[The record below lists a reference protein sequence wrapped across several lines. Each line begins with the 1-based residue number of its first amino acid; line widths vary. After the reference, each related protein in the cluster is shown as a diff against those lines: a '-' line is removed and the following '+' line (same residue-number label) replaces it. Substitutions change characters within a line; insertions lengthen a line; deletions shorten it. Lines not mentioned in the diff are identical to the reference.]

1 MTVIKINAIT
11 VPAEHGDEVAK
22 RFGDRVNSV
31 DDAPGFQGFE
41 LLRPDDERSEW
52 LVVTRWADDASIEA
66 WRNSDQAA
74 HAQQSPSAEKPPKHL
89 GLSAELLHYVV
100 EVSSPGNNNG

>member
-31 DDAPGFQGFE
+31 DDAPGFQCFE
-41 LLRPDDERSEW
+41 LLRPDDERSQW
-52 LVVTRWADDASIEA
+52 LVVTRWAEDASFEA

-74 HAQQSPSAEKPPKHL
+74 HAHQSPSGEKPPKHL
-89 GLSAELLHYVV
+89 GLSAELWHYVV
-100 EVSSPGNNNG
+100 EVSSPGNNG

>member
-41 LLRPDDERSEW
+41 LLRPDDVRSEW
-52 LVVTRWADDASIEA
+52 LVVTRWADDASFEA
-66 WRNSDQAA
+66 WRSSDQAA
-74 HAQQSPSAEKPPKHL
+74 HAHHLHQERSLPSTLAYQQSFGIML
-89 GLSAELLHYVV
+89 
-100 EVSSPGNNNG
+100 

>member
-11 VPAEHGDEVAK
+11 VPSEHGEEVAK

-41 LLRPDDERSEW
+41 LLRPDDERNQW
-52 LVVTRWADDASIEA
+52 LVVTRWADDA
-66 WRNSDQAA
+66 
-74 HAQQSPSAEKPPKHL
+74 
-89 GLSAELLHYVV
+89 
-100 EVSSPGNNNG
+100 